1 MEIWYIIKLS
11 FISGCLELM
20 VPKIVNWCSPSNRQ
34 LVARL
39 TKEIVETYQICNPQ
53 FKYSED
59 LNPKRF
65 LTSPSV
71 GVLNDGYDN
80 VNSDLILTVNFVL
93 IHLEKNKRF
102 VIHISFLC
110 FMLSLYNEYQ
120 KLKCWFSVDTT
131 LPIWQP
137 STSSLNF
144 AFWCGADILSKISLA
159 TGHLDKWLNAG
170 IQIPTVL
177 LPWRSLKINLHTIN
191 RRWLK

>member
-1 MEIWYIIKLS
+1 
-11 FISGCLELM
+11 
-20 VPKIVNWCSPSNRQ
+20 
-34 LVARL
+34 VARL

-102 VIHISFLC
+102 VIHISFFC
-110 FMLSLYNEYQ
+110 F
-120 KLKCWFSVDTT
+120 
-131 LPIWQP
+131 I
-137 STSSLNF
+137 
-144 AFWCGADILSKISLA
+144 
-159 TGHLDKWLNAG
+159 
-170 IQIPTVL
+170 
-177 LPWRSLKINLHTIN
+177 
-191 RRWLK
+191 